1 VTQLTAR
8 LQGHQLA
15 QREASKDIASAQNEA
30 AKDITS
36 AQREAA
42 EKAGKATG
50 EEAEKATEAERK
62 AKAETREAV
71 DATRKDQVDLRKSVE
86 AKLNKLDER
95 VRDLTKEANDS
106 KVAPAV
112 ASNAKQKLTVAE
124 AEIKSLRTELPQ
136 LQSSTPRPWSSSA
149 REAISEW
156 PRSSVR
162 STRST
167 ISSERST
174 ISSERQPVRDETR
187 ALRAAPGGAGG
198 LPFAGACR
206 QLGGA
211 AVAVLANPG
220 PECAEIDGLG
230 QDWNAQAHAAAP
242 RWRSPRADAP
252 GRLLLK
258 DLEQLLPGHDRHQQI
273 EDHQAWLAL
282 AQEAQ
287 SISTVGGEQRG
298 AAHHL
303 HRLAQGFTNVRFVVD
318 DQDACFGRALAR
330 RGAGSSAR

>member
-1 VTQLTAR
+1 MLRFHYYGPVLLALTVAACQKSAQQERSEAINAQQEANKTAQAASDERIKEVTQANR
-8 LQGHQLA
+8 EAAKDINSA

-136 LQSSTPRPWSSSA
+136 LQSSTPPS
-149 REAISEW
+149 
-156 PRSSVR
+156 
-162 STRST
+162 
-167 ISSERST
+167 
-174 ISSERQPVRDETR
+174 
-187 ALRAAPGGAGG
+187 
-198 LPFAGACR
+198 
-206 QLGGA
+206 
-211 AVAVLANPG
+211 
-220 PECAEIDGLG
+220 
-230 QDWNAQAHAAAP
+230 
-242 RWRSPRADAP
+242 
-252 GRLLLK
+252 
-258 DLEQLLPGHDRHQQI
+258 LEQFRARSDQRVAQI
-273 EDHQAWLAL
+273 ERTLDQ
-282 AQEAQ
+282 
-287 SISTVGGEQRG
+287 
-298 AAHHL
+298 
-303 HRLAQGFTNVRFVVD
+303 VD
-318 DQDACFGRALAR
+318 DQL
-330 RGAGSSAR
+330 